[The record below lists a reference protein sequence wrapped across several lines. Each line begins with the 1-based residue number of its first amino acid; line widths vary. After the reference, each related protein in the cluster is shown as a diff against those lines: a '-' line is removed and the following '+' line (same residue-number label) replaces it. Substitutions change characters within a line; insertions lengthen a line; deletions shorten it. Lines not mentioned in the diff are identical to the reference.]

1 MVLASGYGTDLP
13 GCELSR
19 IFVFLIKLVEDLDL
33 ILTTY
38 FAIPSLPSFR
48 CGQNINPLFYNLPRM
63 MLLQRMT
70 KKFLMIREE
79 SIGKSAIFVYHSI
92 IVNKPNSEFVT
103 LLRNVMDRLFGT
115 TTLNLN

>member
-1 MVLASGYGTDLP
+1 
-13 GCELSR
+13 
-19 IFVFLIKLVEDLDL
+19 
-33 ILTTY
+33 
-38 FAIPSLPSFR
+38 
-48 CGQNINPLFYNLPRM
+48 

-115 TTLNLN
+115 TTLNLNWLKDVRTNGKTEYTLVCFQYLLRAVVLLLD